1 MGKVS
6 AWWSSWGFGKAAHRA
21 ETDFADMGTA
31 FGLDASFG
39 GGEAGGDA
47 APAPASDRYVSGMG
61 GLEAPDGAQGG
72 PARG

>member
-1 MGKVS
+1 MSKVS
-6 AWWSSWGFGKAAHRA
+6 AWWSSWGFGRAGQRA

-39 GGEAGGDA
+39 RHEGGGEP

-61 GLEAPDGAQGG
+61 ALDSTDP
-72 PARG
+72 PAAAARP